1 LAQQET
7 SVQQS
12 TVVLVGTLDTKSV
25 EYAFLRD
32 RLREHDVGVLLVDA
46 GVLGEPLIEADITR
60 RQVAEAAGAD
70 LDALADTRDRSAAL
84 DAMGHGAAGHA
95 PLAAAVEELAS
106 TRQRARTSAAAPVRL
121 SPRSLSF

>member
-32 RLREHDVGVLLVDA
+32 RLREHDVGVLLV
-46 GVLGEPLIEADITR
+46 